1 MPARQI
7 RPYGTWPS
15 SLSAAQ
21 LAQGG
26 RGITDLAVDGATL
39 YWGETRPDDGGRVT
53 ILRRTAAGEVDEVL
67 PAPWSARSR
76 VHEYGG
82 GALCVSDGTIYFV
95 QLDDQRIYDH
105 HPEGA
110 PEPLTPPGLWRYAD
124 ADVDRERDRLVC
136 VREDHGGSGEPRNEI
151 VAVDLERGD
160 VTVLVTGAAFYACPR
175 VSPDGRRLSWLQWD
189 HPNMPWDGTALCV
202 GQLGR
207 GGTVRSTRT
216 VAGGPSEAIAAALWA
231 PSGAL
236 LFASDRSGWWNLYQ
250 VDDPERNRPPT
261 ALWPL
266 EAEFAGPHWTFGV
279 APLGFTAG
287 RDGRDDV
294 VCVFG
299 PPGARRLGRIEGAT
313 GERRTYDLPYT
324 ELGNLRVAGGTA
336 FVLVGSPTTPTQ
348 LVAVDL
354 ATGEADVVR
363 QPSPLTL
370 DPDDVSTAEALSFPT
385 ADGATAHAFYYA
397 PRSAV
402 YAGPPDERPPVLVL
416 SHGGPTGHTATTLNP
431 AIQYW
436 TTRGFGVLDVNYR
449 GSTGF
454 GRAYRTALDG
464 LWGVADVD
472 DCVTGARYVVER
484 GDADPRRLL
493 IRGGSAGGY
502 TTLCAL
508 AFRDVFAAGASHYG
522 VGDLEALARDTHKF
536 ESRYL
541 DRLVGPYPAERD
553 RYVERSPIHH
563 VESLARPVIFFQG
576 TEDKVVPPAQTTAM
590 VEALKAKGI
599 PVAYVPFEGEQ
610 HGFRRAENIARA
622 LEAELAFYG
631 RVLGFAPADRIAP
644 VEIANLR

>member
-1 MPARQI
+1 
-7 RPYGTWPS
+7 
-15 SLSAAQ
+15 
-21 LAQGG
+21 
-26 RGITDLAVDGATL
+26 
-39 YWGETRPDDGGRVT
+39 
-53 ILRRTAAGEVDEVL
+53 
-67 PAPWSARSR
+67 
-76 VHEYGG
+76 
-82 GALCVSDGTIYFV
+82 
-95 QLDDQRIYDH
+95 
-105 HPEGA
+105 
-110 PEPLTPPGLWRYAD
+110 
-124 ADVDRERDRLVC
+124 
-136 VREDHGGSGEPRNEI
+136 
-151 VAVDLERGD
+151 
-160 VTVLVTGAAFYACPR
+160 
-175 VSPDGRRLSWLQWD
+175 
-189 HPNMPWDGTALCV
+189 
-202 GQLGR
+202 
-207 GGTVRSTRT
+207 
-216 VAGGPSEAIAAALWA
+216 
-231 PSGAL
+231 
-236 LFASDRSGWWNLYQ
+236 
-250 VDDPERNRPPT
+250 
-261 ALWPL
+261 
-266 EAEFAGPHWTFGV
+266 
-279 APLGFTAG
+279 
-287 RDGRDDV
+287 
-294 VCVFG
+294 
-299 PPGARRLGRIEGAT
+299 
-313 GERRTYDLPYT
+313 
-324 ELGNLRVAGGTA
+324 
-336 FVLVGSPTTPTQ
+336 
-348 LVAVDL
+348 VAVDL

-472 DCVTGARYVVER
+472 DCVAGARYVVER

-563 VESLARPVIFFQG
+563 VQSLARPVIFFQG

-590 VEALKAKGI
+590 VDALKAKGI